1 MEIYT
6 AYIKYCIIMIR
17 HDSLNINSEMNAIMT
32 GDLWITKFT
41 EILFFRVYVYLCDNN
56 FMSCRSKERT

>member
-1 MEIYT
+1 VFIQRAINRKINMEIYT
-6 AYIKYCIIMIR
+6 AYIKYCTVTFK

-41 EILFFRVYVYLCDNN
+41 
-56 FMSCRSKERT
+56 